1 MPDDQPRCLQCLRS
15 SNEVPLIR
23 LKYRGDNQWICPQH
37 LPILIHKPGQ
47 LAGQLPGAEK
57 FGVEESHDHH

>member
-1 MPDDQPRCLQCLRS
+1 MPDNMPRCLRCQRS

-23 LKYRGDNQWICPQH
+23 LEYRGDAHWICPQH

-47 LAGQLPGAEK
+47 LAEQLPGAEN
-57 FGVEESHDHH
+57 FSTDEGHVHH

>member
-1 MPDDQPRCLQCLRS
+1 MPDDSPRCLQCQRS

-23 LKYRGDNQWICPQH
+23 LAYQGEEHWICPQH

-47 LAGQLPGAEK
+47 LAEQLPGAEK
-57 FGVEESHDHH
+57 FAQGENHAHH